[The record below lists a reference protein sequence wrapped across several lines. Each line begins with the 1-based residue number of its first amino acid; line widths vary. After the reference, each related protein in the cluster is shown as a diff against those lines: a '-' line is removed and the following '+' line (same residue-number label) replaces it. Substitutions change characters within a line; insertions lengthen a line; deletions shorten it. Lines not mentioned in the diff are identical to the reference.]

1 MWKRQR
7 GERRKSMS
15 KWAFYMLIV
24 YRGWIFGAHNMPIMW
39 ETIEL
44 TEYVEKDILPIAVKN
59 GDKGDEKPW

>member
-1 MWKRQR
+1 
-7 GERRKSMS
+7 
-15 KWAFYMLIV
+15 
-24 YRGWIFGAHNMPIMW
+24 MW